1 MKSTN
6 KGKELQR
13 LQMIIAIDGPA
24 GAGKGTISEY
34 LAMKFDL
41 MYLDTGL
48 LYRALA
54 KAVLMQRID
63 PADSVAVT
71 NIAKTITV
79 EDINDPDLRG
89 EEIAA
94 IASKIAVI
102 NEARNILNELQRE
115 FSRSVKAPY
124 KGAILDGR
132 DIGTVICPD
141 ATCKLFIT
149 ARPEIRNKRRLLE
162 TKMESNTTSEAESAI
177 SQKIAE
183 RDTRDSNR
191 KIAPLTPAPDAII
204 IDTSDL
210 TIDEACTKAAMYVA
224 KCCLKSNDI

>member
-1 MKSTN
+1 
-6 KGKELQR
+6 
-13 LQMIIAIDGPA
+13 MIIAVDGPA

-41 MYLDTGL
+41 LYLDTGL

-54 KAVLMQRID
+54 KAVITQKVD
-63 PADSVAVT
+63 PANAVAVA
-71 NIAKTITV
+71 NIAHTIQV
-79 EDINDPDLRG
+79 KDVDDHELRG

-94 IASKIAVI
+94 IASQVAV
-102 NEARNILNELQRE
+102 LNEVRDILSDLQRN
-115 FSRSVKAPY
+115 FCRSVTAPY

-141 ATCKLFIT
+141 ADCKLFIT
-149 ARPEIRNKRRLLE
+149 ARPEIRNQRRLLE
-162 TKMESNTTSEAESAI
+162 TQIRSDASSEVVSSI
-177 SQKIAE
+177 SQKIIE
-183 RDTRDSNR
+183 RDRRDSTR

-210 TIDEACTKAAMYVA
+210 TIDEACSKAALYVE
-224 KCCLKSNDI
+224 KRLLQSKDI

>member
-1 MKSTN
+1 
-6 KGKELQR
+6 
-13 LQMIIAIDGPA
+13 MIIAIDGPA

-54 KAVLMQRID
+54 KRVMTEKVD
-63 PADSVAVT
+63 PADPNAVA
-71 NIAKTITV
+71 NIARTIRV
-79 EDINDPDLRG
+79 EEIDDHALRG

-94 IASKIAVI
+94 IASQIAVI
-102 NEARNILNELQRE
+102 NEARTILNDLQRT
-115 FSRSVKAPY
+115 FCRSVKPPY

-132 DIGTVICPD
+132 DIGTVICPE

-149 ARPEIRNKRRLLE
+149 ARPEIRNQRRLLE
-162 TKMESNTTSEAESAI
+162 TQMRIDASHEVVSSI

-183 RDTRDSNR
+183 RDQRDTTR

-210 TIDEACTKAAMYVA
+210 TIDEACTKAARYVEERLLQS
-224 KCCLKSNDI
+224 KNIY

>member
-1 MKSTN
+1 
-6 KGKELQR
+6 
-13 LQMIIAIDGPA
+13 MIIAVDGPA

-48 LYRALA
+48 LFRALA
-54 KAVLMQRID
+54 KAVLKEGINPTHREAVARI
-63 PADSVAVT
+63 AR
-71 NIAKTITV
+71 TIQV
-79 EDINDPDLRG
+79 SDIDDPDLRG
-89 EEIAA
+89 EDIAA
-94 IASKIAVI
+94 VASQVAVI
-102 NEARNILNELQRE
+102 EEVRQVLTDLQRQ
-115 FSRSVKAPY
+115 FCRSVKAPY

-141 ATCKLFIT
+141 ATCKLFVT

-162 TKMESNTTSEAESAI
+162 TQMSSDATKEVESVI

-183 RDTRDSNR
+183 RDSRDSTR

-210 TIDEACTKAAMYVA
+210 TIDEACTKAALYVA
-224 KCCLKSNDI
+224 ECCMKIEER

>member
-1 MKSTN
+1 
-6 KGKELQR
+6 
-13 LQMIIAIDGPA
+13 MIIAIDGPA

-54 KAVLMQRID
+54 KRVMTEKVDPTDPIAV
-63 PADSVAVT
+63 A
-71 NIAKTITV
+71 NIARTIRV
-79 EDINDPDLRG
+79 EEVDDHALRG

-94 IASKIAVI
+94 IASQIAVI
-102 NEARNILNELQRE
+102 NEARTILNDLQRT
-115 FSRSVKAPY
+115 FCRSVKPPY

-132 DIGTVICPD
+132 DIGTVICPE

-149 ARPEIRNKRRLLE
+149 ARPEIRNQRRLLE
-162 TKMESNTTSEAESAI
+162 TQMRIDASHEVVSSI

-183 RDTRDSNR
+183 RDQRDTAR

-210 TIDEACTKAAMYVA
+210 TIDEACTKAALYVE
-224 KCCLKSNDI
+224 KCLLQSGNIY

>member
-1 MKSTN
+1 
-6 KGKELQR
+6 
-13 LQMIIAIDGPA
+13 MIIAIDGPA

-54 KAVLMQRID
+54 KAVLSEKVD
-63 PADSVAVT
+63 PSDAVAVT

-79 EDINDPDLRG
+79 EDVNDPDLRG

-94 IASKIAVI
+94 IASRVAII
-102 NEARNILNELQRE
+102 NEARNILNELQRN
-115 FSRSVKAPY
+115 FCRSVKPPY
-124 KGAILDGR
+124 KGVILDGR

-149 ARPEIRNKRRLLE
+149 ARPEIRNQRRFLE
-162 TKMESNTTSEAESAI
+162 TKMESEPSSEAVSDI

-183 RDTRDSNR
+183 RDSRDATR
-191 KIAPLTPAPDAII
+191 KIAPLTPASDAII

-210 TIDEACTKAAMYVA
+210 TIDEACTKAALYVA
-224 KCCLKSNDI
+224 ERCLVPTIV